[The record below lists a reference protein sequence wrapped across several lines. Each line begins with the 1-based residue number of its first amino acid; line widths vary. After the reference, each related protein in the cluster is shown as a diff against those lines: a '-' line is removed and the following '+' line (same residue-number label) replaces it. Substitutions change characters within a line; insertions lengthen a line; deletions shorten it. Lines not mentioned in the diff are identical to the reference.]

1 MQNRTKAEKI
11 KTAVWLVLGLAMLVY
26 YIISGIFAG
35 FRISMLG
42 IWALGGVVCL
52 VAAALTAR
60 YGRLPLPGWLFRAG
74 CVLLA
79 FVAALSLVIEV
90 GVVSGMGAKG
100 EDGLDYIVVLGAHLR
115 GDRPSNALL
124 WRIDAAE
131 DYLRKNPD
139 TRAILSGGQ
148 GADEEISEAQCM
160 YNVLTERG
168 IDGGRLILEDQS
180 RDTNENIRNSLAL
193 MEEDATFAVVTNN
206 FHVFRAVMLA
216 ETQSGRDVSGIA
228 SPYKNTLVIHY
239 MIREIPGMI
248 SEVYEGNIQ

>member
-1 MQNRTKAEKI
+1 MQSRTKAQKI
-11 KTAVWLVLGLAMLVY
+11 KTAVWLVLGLVLLLY

-42 IWALGGVVCL
+42 IWALGGVFCL
-52 VAAALTAR
+52 AAAALTAR

-79 FVAALSLVIEV
+79 FVAALSLVIEA
-90 GVVSGMGAKG
+90 GVVSMMGAKG
-100 EDGLDYIVVLGAHLR
+100 EAGLDYIVVLGAHLR

-131 DYLRKNPD
+131 DYLRQNPD

-148 GADEEISEAQCM
+148 GSDEAISEAQCM

-168 IDGGRLILEDQS
+168 IDGTRLILEDKS

-193 MEEDATFAVVTNN
+193 MEEDATFGIVTNN

-216 ETQSGRDVSGIA
+216 ETQSGKKVFGIA

-239 MIREIPGMI
+239 MLREIPGMI
-248 SEVYEGNIQ
+248 SEVYEGNIK

>member
-1 MQNRTKAEKI
+1 M
-11 KTAVWLVLGLAMLVY
+11 
-26 YIISGIFAG
+26 
-35 FRISMLG
+35 
-42 IWALGGVVCL
+42 GG
-52 VAAALTAR
+52 
-60 YGRLPLPGWLFRAG
+60 
-74 CVLLA
+74 
-79 FVAALSLVIEV
+79 
-90 GVVSGMGAKG
+90 
-100 EDGLDYIVVLGAHLR
+100 LGANGR
-115 GDRPSNALL
+115 GHRPSNALL

-131 DYLRKNPD
+131 DYLRENPD

-148 GADEEISEAQCM
+148 GADEAISEAQCM

-168 IDGGRLILEDQS
+168 IDGGRLILEDRS

>member
-1 MQNRTKAEKI
+1 MQSHTKAKKI

-35 FRISMLG
+35 FRISLLG
-42 IWALGGVVCL
+42 IWALGGAVCL

-60 YGRLPLPGWLFRAG
+60 CGRLPLPGWLFRAG

-79 FVAALSLVIEV
+79 FVTALSLVIEA
-90 GVVSGMGAKG
+90 GVVSMMGAKG
-100 EDGLDYIVVLGAHLR
+100 EAGLDYIVVLGAHLR

-131 DYLRKNPD
+131 DYLRANPG
-139 TRAILSGGQ
+139 TRAVLSGGQ
-148 GADEEISEAQCM
+148 GADELISEAQCM
-160 YNVLTERG
+160 YNVLTARG
-168 IDGGRLILEDQS
+168 IDGGRLLLEDKS

-206 FHVFRAVMLA
+206 FHVFRAVKLA
-216 ETQSGRDVSGIA
+216 GTLSGRDV
-228 SPYKNTLVIHY
+228 TLQKHIGDSLHDP
-239 MIREIPGMI
+239 RDPGDDFG
-248 SEVYEGNIQ
+248 SL